1 MSKVNDD
8 NFINIQGWMV
18 SKLKLKGNELLIYAI
33 IYGFSQNGENKFS
46 GSLQYLA
53 DWTNSTKQGVMK
65 VLKSLY
71 EKGLIFKEERL
82 VNGVKFCQYFVIREA
97 IDRVYNNETELGGM
111 QQSLTGCETKFNG
124 GGKQSLTGGM
134 QQSLPNT
141 ISEKE
146 NLHNTS
152 YIKEA
157 RKNRDVV
164 TEDTA
169 YALMDETNISEP
181 LREQVIEWLAYK
193 KEQFGDTYK
202 ERGFKSLL
210 KQVERAEQEHGAMA
224 VIDQIER
231 AQASTWHGMFLDKME
246 SKGYTPQ
253 RKDPLFAA
261 AESLGVDTTDW
272 FGGF

>member
-33 IYGFSQNGENKFS
+33 IYGFTQDGESKFT

-97 IDRVYNNETELGGM
+97 IDRAYNNEPELNGM
-111 QQSLTGCETKFNG
+111 QQSLPGYETKFNG

-134 QQSLPNT
+134 KQSLPNT
-141 ISEKE
+141 IEEEKE
-146 NLHNTS
+146 NLYNKS
-152 YIKEA
+152 NNKEG
-157 RKNRDVV
+157 RRSKDVV
-164 TEDTA
+164 TEDNA

-193 KEQFGDTYK
+193 KEQFNDTYK
-202 ERGFKSLL
+202 ERGFRSLL
-210 KQVERAEQEHGAMA
+210 KQVEKAEQEHGTKA
-224 VIDQIER
+224 VIDQIET
-231 AQASTWHGMFLDKME
+231 AQASTWHGMFLDKII
-246 SKGYTPQ
+246 SNGKSATAK
-253 RKDPLFAA
+253 KDSFTGGLDLLMS
-261 AESLGVDTTDW
+261 EGW
-272 FGGF
+272 FND